1 VKILM
6 FGRGAIATQYG
17 WALERAGN
25 TVEFYVRPGR
35 AAQYGPSV
43 NLEILDARVNR
54 KGTLIKEDWTVVLRE
69 DLTAD
74 HDYDLIVV
82 SVNHYKFAEAVA
94 YLESRV
100 GRATVLVF
108 NNLWSDPQSAI
119 ASLPAGQ
126 VVWGFP
132 GSGGGFDERGVL
144 KGMLLKK
151 VFFGT
156 LRTELTARDNAVRD
170 LFRSAG
176 LSVSE
181 KRDFRSWLWSHFIF
195 DAGLLAQALQAGGLA
210 ALADSPTQLSQAFLN
225 VRELL
230 PVLAARGVRPAP
242 VDALPFRL
250 PAGLL
255 GLVLQKTLL
264 APGSVGR
271 RAMETN
277 NNEDE
282 MRSFP
287 RDALAEARRFG
298 VPAPRLAA
306 LEPLFQ

>member
-1 VKILM
+1 MKVLM
-6 FGRGAIATQYG
+6 FGRGVVATQYG
-17 WALERAGN
+17 WALEKAGN

-35 AAQYGPSV
+35 AAQYGPAV
-43 NLEILDARVNR
+43 NLEILDVRGTR
-54 KGTLIKEDWTVVLRE
+54 KGTLIREGWPLVLRE
-69 DLTAD
+69 DLRAD

-82 SVNHYKFAEAVA
+82 SVNHYKFAEAVG

-108 NNLWSDPQSAI
+108 NNLWSDPQSAV

-132 GSGGGFDERGVL
+132 GAGGGFDERGVL
-144 KGMLLKK
+144 RGILLKK

-156 LRTELTARDNAVRD
+156 LRTQLTARDRAVRD

-181 KRDFRSWLWSHFIF
+181 KRDFRSWLWSHFIVN
-195 DAGLLAQALQAGGLA
+195 AGLLAQALKAGGMA
-210 ALADSPTQLSQAFLN
+210 ALADSPTQLSDAFLN
-225 VRELL
+225 IRELL
-230 PVLAARGVRPAP
+230 PLLAARGVRPAT
-242 VDALPFRL
+242 VDALPLRL

-264 APGSVGR
+264 GPGSVGR
-271 RAMETN
+271 RAMGMT

-282 MRSFP
+282 LRAFP
-287 RDALAEARRFG
+287 RDALAEARRLG